1 MICVK
6 TEILTWKKKKNKP
19 RLTQINSKRVFT
31 WENLHRHKFHTSM
44 AFWCCVIS
52 YLGYLKVHFM
62 LIKYTCDSKSQT
74 LRMRYLFQSTGRP
87 ISHGN
92 GWWTK
97 GKHQPSADACL
108 KSWTRIRRPAQAG
121 LHAVTLDF
129 ATIITSRAESDKSI
143 HHNII
148 YTVW

>member
-1 MICVK
+1 MWSVSRLRYWP
-6 TEILTWKKKKNKP
+6 EKKKTKP
-19 RLTQINSKRVFT
+19 RLTQINSKGVFT

-62 LIKYTCDSKSQT
+62 LITYTCDSKSQT
-74 LRMRYLFQSTGRP
+74 LRMRYPFQSTGRP

-97 GKHQPSADACL
+97 GKHKPSGDACL
-108 KSWTRIRRPAQAG
+108 KSRTRIRRPAQAG
-121 LHAVTLDF
+121 LACG
-129 ATIITSRAESDKSI
+129 
-143 HHNII
+143 
-148 YTVW
+148 YTRFCNYHGFKEWVG